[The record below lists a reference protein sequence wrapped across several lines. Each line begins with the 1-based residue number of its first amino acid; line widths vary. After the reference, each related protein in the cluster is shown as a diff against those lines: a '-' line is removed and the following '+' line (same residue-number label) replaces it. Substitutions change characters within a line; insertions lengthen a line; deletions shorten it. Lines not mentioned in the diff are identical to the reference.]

1 MKTNAEV
8 YLEEKMKDPEFRAI
22 YALSKEKVHIEFMLE
37 KLIEDIDKDT
47 DKKKIMRQARKIV
60 NQVSKIGL
68 L

>member
-1 MKTNAEV
+1 
-8 YLEEKMKDPEFRAI
+8 MKDPEYRAL
-22 YALSKEKVHIEFMLE
+22 YTLTREKTHIKFMLE

>member
-22 YALSKEKVHIEFMLE
+22 YALSKEKVHVKFMLE
-37 KLIEDIDKDT
+37 KLIEDIENDL
-47 DKKKIMRQARKIV
+47 DKKELVKEAREIV
-60 NQVSKIGL
+60 IYVTKSGL